1 MKSLTVAVRCITGAG
16 LLFAAQL
23 GFAGTLAGS
32 AHDFSTAN
40 WNPGQKVC
48 VTCHTP
54 HNSNTTV
61 SAAPLWNHAV
71 TTQVYTLYSSPTL
84 HAAMG
89 QPGGNSKL
97 CLSCH
102 DGTVA
107 VDSFGGTVGTTN
119 ISAKNNLGG
128 AALNDDHPIGFL
140 YDTTLANANGS
151 LFDPGTKTVTIGTG
165 AQTKTGTVSAV
176 MLFNGQME
184 CSSCHDV
191 HNTFAVGAN
200 GTGMVKM
207 DTAGSKICM
216 ACHNK

>member
-1 MKSLTVAVRCITGAG
+1 MKLLTIAIRGMAGAG
-16 LLFAAQL
+16 VLLAAQL
-23 GFAGTLAGS
+23 AVAGTLAGS

-54 HNSNTTV
+54 HNSSTSV
-61 SAAPLWNHAV
+61 SDAPLWNHAV
-71 TTQVYTLYSSPTL
+71 TSATYTLYASPTL
-84 HAAMG
+84 KATMG

-107 VDSFGGTVGTTN
+107 VDSFGGATGSTN
-119 ISAKNNLGG
+119 ISNANKVGT
-128 AALNDDHPIGFL
+128 ALNDDHPIGFL
-140 YDTTLANANGS
+140 YDTTLATSNGS
-151 LFDPGTKTVTIGTG
+151 LFDPLTKSVTIGTG
-165 AQTKTGTVSAV
+165 GQTKVGTVKDV
-176 MLFNGQME
+176 MLFGGKME

-191 HNTFAVGAN
+191 HNTFTVGAN